1 LARRLLYGFAN
12 MNSLASLL
20 LVSSLL
26 VGCAT
31 NPADDTSSP
40 DEQGDSTGS
49 GSGSGNDNDEPCTAA
64 TDVLPYNELAAS
76 LSSLPIGDIVRATD
90 GTVYF
95 ISGNDGQSATIGR
108 RAVCG
113 AIEKDWLDITAPISD
128 LEISSDN
135 VLYMAGSGSGSVDT
149 VRGRLYALD
158 LSDPTAFPAKLVDQ
172 PGETLQSLSAGP
184 DGKLFFL
191 QGWNRNALRIVDGGS
206 VTPKVAVVD
215 TDMNDVDSVDVAP
228 DGSLLFTGN
237 YYGAGRVARMS
248 FGGTVPTLTVQSIP
262 KQLFAITADIN
273 GGYYAQ
279 YATGY
284 SPSYTVHLV
293 HASSPTATPTEVAS
307 AVAEHVRYYMGI
319 DGEAD
324 SALRVAPSLSAP
336 VTTVALPVPVL

>member
-1 LARRLLYGFAN
+1 MKL
-12 MNSLASLL
+12 LASVFLA
-20 LVSSLL
+20 SSLL

-31 NPADDTSSP
+31 SPSDDMSP
-40 DEQGDSTGS
+40 DEQSDSDNQNN
-49 GSGSGNDNDEPCTAA
+49 NDQNDDDDQPCTAA

-76 LSSLPIGDIVRATD
+76 LNTLPIGDIVRAKD

-95 ISGNDGQSATIGR
+95 ISSNDGQNATIGR

-135 VLYMAGSGSGSVDT
+135 VLYLAGSGSGSVDT

-172 PGETLQSLSAGP
+172 PGEMLQSLSAGP
-184 DGKLFFL
+184 DGKLYFL
-191 QGWNRNALRIVDGGS
+191 QGWNTNALRIVDGGA

-237 YYGAGRVARMS
+237 YYGAGRVAHMS
-248 FGGTVPTLTVQSIP
+248 FPGTIPTLTVQSTP
-262 KQLFAITADIN
+262 KQLFAITADMN

-307 AVAEHVRYYMGI
+307 DTADHVRYYMGI

-324 SALRVAPSLSAP
+324 SALRIAPSLAAP